1 MKIAIVGAGFSGLA
15 VCFHLSQAC
24 KVTLFDSKGIG
35 KGASG
40 VSSGLLHPYPAADG
54 KRSYKA
60 DLALKEAKE
69 LLQSLQN
76 FSDSPLF
83 HDKGIMRH
91 AWTEEQCAR
100 FKTHIHN
107 YQDVEQCGE
116 NLFLIRSALTIYV
129 PRYLEALWAA
139 CESFG
144 ASLEIKTLSSV
155 DELKEYDKVILAAG
169 WGMKDFKECSHL
181 RINYVKGQKLVCQT
195 ADNDTLPQSVM
206 SKKYLARM
214 EISNQFEIGSTYE
227 RGFTDD
233 LPCLETAL
241 KELHPALEEFSKEAQ
256 VMECKAGVR
265 VTRKEGYL
273 PIAEKLSDRCF
284 ALTAMG
290 SRGLLYHAYYGKM
303 VAQTILAGRH
313 HE

>member
-15 VCFHLSQAC
+15 VCFHLSRTF
-24 KVTLFDSKGIG
+24 KVTLFDASGIG

-69 LLQSLQN
+69 LLLCLQN
-76 FSDSPLF
+76 FSDKPLF
-83 HDKGIMRH
+83 HDRGIMRH
-91 AWTEEQCAR
+91 AWTEDQSTR
-100 FKTHIHN
+100 FKAHIKK
-107 YQDVEQCGE
+107 YKDVEQCGE

-129 PRYLEALWAA
+129 PRYLKALWAA

-144 ASLEIKTLSSV
+144 ASLEIKTLSSL

-169 WGMKDFKECSHL
+169 WGTQKFKECDHL
-181 RINYVKGQKLVCQT
+181 RINYVKGQKLVCLAKDGNQ
-195 ADNDTLPQSVM
+195 LPQSVM
-206 SKKYLARM
+206 SKKYIAKM
-214 EISNQFEIGSTYE
+214 ENSNQFEIGSTYE
-227 RGFTDD
+227 RGFTTD
-233 LPCLETAL
+233 LPCMETAM
-241 KELHPALEEFSKEAQ
+241 KELHPTLEEFSKEAQ
-256 VMECKAGVR
+256 VIECKAGVR
-265 VTRKEGYL
+265 VTRQEGYL
-273 PIAEKLSDRCF
+273 PLAEKISERCF
-284 ALTAMG
+284 VLTAMG

-303 VAQTILAGRH
+303 VAQSILAGVD